1 MTIREEEARLH
12 QMSESFDVV
21 VIGGGTAGLVTA
33 SGCARLG
40 RKVAMIEREA
50 LGGDCLW
57 TGCVPTKALVA
68 SAKLAH
74 QMRNAAAWGLEPVT
88 PKLSPRSIMESMREQ
103 RRIISRHDDPQKFR
117 NLGIDVIEGAA
128 KLTANREVEVGDRRL
143 SAKDIVIAT
152 GARTSVPPVE
162 GLKESG
168 FLDHVSFLNQ
178 DAFPESLLILGGG
191 YIGIEFAQ
199 VFARFGSR
207 VTVVEMLDE
216 IINKEDAD
224 VIARVRQI
232 LTDEGIELFTGWAV
246 KSVRREGGKK
256 IARIETKN
264 RESREITVD
273 ELFVA
278 SGRRGN
284 TENLGLEDAG
294 VKIERSWVVVDK
306 FLQTTAPRIWACG
319 DVHGGMQFTHVAAY
333 EAVKLVRNMLFP
345 GKSAVDYS
353 DIPWALYTDPE
364 VGHIGMTEAEA
375 RVKHGD
381 DVRTYKVEMH
391 DVDRAV
397 VDRTPAGLIKLVC
410 DAKGRLLG
418 GHVLAANAST
428 VIEEIVLARRKG
440 MKVGDLAQRISSY
453 PSLADGVQK
462 AASLY
467 YQDVAA
473 SWLGGLGKKVAA
485 WSQ

>member
-1 MTIREEEARLH
+1 MNGMPE
-12 QMSESFDVV
+12 QFDVV

-40 RKVAMIEREA
+40 RKVALIEREA

-68 SAKLAH
+68 TAKLAY
-74 QMRNAAAWGLEPVT
+74 QMRNANAWGLEAVT
-88 PKLSPRSIMESMREQ
+88 PKVTPRKVMESMREQ
-103 RRIISRHDDPQKFR
+103 RRLISRHDDPQKFR

-128 KLTANREVEVGDRRL
+128 RVLPNREVEVGSRKLAARDV
-143 SAKDIVIAT
+143 VIAT
-152 GARTSVPPVE
+152 GARTAVPPVE

-178 DAFPESLLILGGG
+178 DAFPGSLLILGGG

-199 VFARFGSR
+199 VFARFGVK
-207 VTVVEMLDE
+207 VTVVEMLGE

-232 LTDEGIELFTGWAV
+232 LTGEGVELLTGWAL
-246 KSVRREGGKK
+246 KSVRSAEGKK
-256 IARIETKN
+256 IARIETKSGET
-264 RESREITVD
+264 RELSVD

-284 TENLGLEDAG
+284 TENLGLEEAG
-294 VKIERSWVVVDK
+294 VKVEKSWIVVDRY
-306 FLQTTAPRIWACG
+306 LQTTATRIWACG
-319 DVHGGMQFTHVAAY
+319 DVHGGLQFTHVAAY

-345 GKSAVDYS
+345 GKSALSYD
-353 DIPWALYTDPE
+353 DIPWAVYLDPE

-375 RVKHGD
+375 RAKHGD
-381 DVRTYKVEMH
+381 DVRTYKVEMA

-397 VDRTPAGLIKLVC
+397 VDRTSAGLIKLVC
-410 DAKGRLLG
+410 DAKGHILG
-418 GHVLAANAST
+418 AHALCANAST
-428 VIEEIVLARRKG
+428 VLEEIVLARRKG
-440 MKVGDLAQRISSY
+440 MKVADLAQRISSY

-467 YQDVAA
+467 YQDVAE
-473 SWLGGLGKKVAA
+473 SWIGSLGKKVAA

>member
-1 MTIREEEARLH
+1 
-12 QMSESFDVV
+12 MSEQFDVV

-40 RKVAMIEREA
+40 RRVAMIERDA

-68 SAKLAH
+68 TAKLAH
-74 QMRNAAAWGLEPVT
+74 QMRHAGAFGLEPVT
-88 PKLSPRSIMESMREQ
+88 PRINPKAIMESMREQ
-103 RRIISRHDDPQKFR
+103 RRLISRHDDPAKFR
-117 NLGIDVIEGAA
+117 GLGIDVIEGDAR
-128 KLTANREVEVGDRRL
+128 LGPGNEVAVGGRTLR
-143 SAKDIVIAT
+143 AKDVVIAT
-152 GARTSVPPVE
+152 GARTAVPPVE

-168 FLDHVSFLNQ
+168 FLDHVSFLNR
-178 DAFPESLLILGGG
+178 DDIPASILILGGG

-207 VTVVEMLDE
+207 VTVVEMMDE

-232 LTDEGIELFTGWAV
+232 LDAEGIDLFTGWAV
-246 KSVRREGGKK
+246 KSVRNDGVKK
-256 IARIETKN
+256 HVRIATKSG
-264 RESREITVD
+264 ESREIEVD
-273 ELFVA
+273 DVFVA

-284 TENLGLEDAG
+284 TDNLGLEEAG
-294 VKIERSWVVVDK
+294 VKVEKSWVVTDR
-306 FLQTTAPRIWACG
+306 FLQTSVPRVWACG
-319 DVHGGMQFTHVAAY
+319 DVHGGLQFTHVAAY

-345 GKSAVDYS
+345 GKSAVDYTHV
-353 DIPWALYTDPE
+353 PWALYTDPE
-364 VGHIGMTEAEA
+364 AAHIGMTEAQAREA
-375 RVKHGD
+375 HGD
-381 DVRTYKVEMH
+381 DVRTYKVEMA

-397 VDRTPAGLIKLVC
+397 VDRSPAGLIKLVC
-410 DAKGRLLG
+410 DGKGHILG
-418 GHVLAANAST
+418 AHVLCAGAST
-428 VIEEIVLARRKG
+428 VIEEVVLARRKG
-440 MKVGDLAQRISSY
+440 MKVSDLAQRISSY

-473 SWLGGLGKKVAA
+473 GWIGAVGKKVAA
-485 WSQ
+485 FSQ

>member
-1 MTIREEEARLH
+1 
-12 QMSESFDVV
+12 MSEPFDVV

-40 RKVAMIEREA
+40 RKVALIDRDA

-68 SAKLAH
+68 TAKLAH
-74 QMRNAAAWGLEPVT
+74 QMRNAAAWGLEAVT
-88 PKLSPRSIMESMREQ
+88 PRLSPRSIMESMREQ

-117 NLGIDVIEGAA
+117 NLGIDVIEGSA
-128 KLTANREVEVGDRRL
+128 KLVSNREVEVAGRRL
-143 SAKDIVIAT
+143 AAKDIVIAT
-152 GARTSVPPVE
+152 GARTSIPPVE
-162 GLKESG
+162 GLKENG

-178 DAFPESLLILGGG
+178 DAFPASLLILGGG

-199 VFARFGSR
+199 LFARFGVK

-232 LTDEGIELFTGWAV
+232 LDDEKIELFTGWAV
-246 KSVRREGGKK
+246 KSVRREGEKK
-256 IARIETKN
+256 IARIETKSGD
-264 RESREITVD
+264 SREIAVD

-284 TENLGLEDAG
+284 TENLGLEEAG
-294 VKIERSWVVVDK
+294 VKVERSWVVVDK
-306 FLQTTAPRIWACG
+306 FLQTSVPRIWACG
-319 DVHGGMQFTHVAAY
+319 DVHGGLQFTHVAAY

-345 GKSAVDYS
+345 GKSAVDYH

-364 VGHIGMTEAEA
+364 VGHIGLTEGEA
-375 RVKHGD
+375 RAKFGD
-381 DVRTYKVEMH
+381 DVRTYKVEMA

-397 VDRTPAGLIKLVC
+397 VDRTPLGLIKFVC
-410 DAKGRLLG
+410 DAKGKILG
-418 GHVLAANAST
+418 AHALCANAST
-428 VIEEIVLARRKG
+428 VIEEVVLARRKG
-440 MKVGDLAQRISSY
+440 LKISDLAQRISAY

-462 AASLY
+462 AAALY

-473 SWLGGLGKKVAA
+473 GWIGGLGKKVAA